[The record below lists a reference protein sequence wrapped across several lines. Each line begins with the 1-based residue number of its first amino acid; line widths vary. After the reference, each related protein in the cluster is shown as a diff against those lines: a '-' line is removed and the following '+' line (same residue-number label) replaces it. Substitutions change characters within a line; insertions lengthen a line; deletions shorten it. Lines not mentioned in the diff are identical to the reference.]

1 MMWSLAW
8 ILKGLFLHVSVRSSS
23 EATCP
28 LCSAYFS
35 RHILVIN
42 FVPEPSVLL
51 VSRKGG
57 KALGRDWFVVNCQIN
72 SWCKNIKLWIC
83 LPLLV
88 RTFRWNLD
96 ALSAIATAITLRGF
110 IDLGLSETLI
120 FISIDHFPCRFS
132 TFCEKGK
139 KNLYIRSLKFL
150 LLAPLNSALLSSS
163 FSYTTVST
171 FKWLYQ
177 G

>member
-139 KNLYIRSLKFL
+139 KICILEVW
-150 LLAPLNSALLSSS
+150 NSCS
-163 FSYTTVST
+163 
-171 FKWLYQ
+171 
-177 G
+177 